1 MTQVDMVLKH
11 MQDFGSITTWK
22 AIQEYG
28 CTRLSGKIYLLKK
41 KGYKISKDTISFTNR
56 YGTKGT
62 YAEYRLEE

>member
-1 MTQVDMVLKH
+1 MTQVEMVLKH
-11 MQDFGSITTWK
+11 MQDTGSITTWQ
-22 AIQEYG
+22 AIKEYG

-41 KGYKISKDTISFTNR
+41 KGYKIGKETISFTNR